1 MVTMHDLMD
10 AQYDFDTRKDGSFV
24 FSLLSH

>member
-10 AQYDFDTRKDGSFV
+10 AQYDFDTRKDGISFLV
-24 FSLLSH
+24 FLSH